1 VSDLAGEPAAA
12 SSPQDVWESLS
23 QTERDAAYN
32 NNAAVANSAELVAE
46 RDRLAAEFR
55 GANASKLDLKYGP
68 KPRNKIDV
76 YRSEN
81 RDAPCLVFIHGGY
94 WQKNSRE
101 VFAHYAEGALAVG
114 WSVAMPSHTLA
125 PDASLIEIVA
135 ELGEALDWIAREG
148 RQHGLNGPVVLA
160 GWSAGGHLAAMLLGH
175 SVVRAGLAIS
185 GVYELGPIRDTFLN
199 GALKLT
205 DREIET
211 LSPLRLPVV
220 NKPMAIVYGTAEVP
234 ALVRDSRALH
244 RHREKAGAAGPLI
257 PIEGADHFT
266 ILDEFRT
273 ADGALVKA
281 ALAILA
287 EAKTRAA
294 A

>member
-1 VSDLAGEPAAA
+1 MSDLAVEPAPA
-12 SSPQDVWESLS
+12 PQDVWETLS
-23 QTERDAAYN
+23 QDQRDAAYN

-46 RDRLAAEFR
+46 RDRLAADFR
-55 GANASKLDLKYGP
+55 ARNGSKLDLAYGP

-76 YRSEN
+76 YRAED

-94 WQKNSRE
+94 WQRNSRE
-101 VFAHYAEGALAVG
+101 LFAHYAEGAMAAG

-125 PDASLIEIVA
+125 PEANLTEIVA

-160 GWSAGGHLAAMLLGH
+160 GWSAGGHLTAMLLGH
-175 SVVRAGLAIS
+175 LVVRAGLAIS
-185 GVYELGPIRDTFLN
+185 GVYELAPIRDTFLN
-199 GALKLT
+199 TALKLT
-205 DREIET
+205 DREVAT
-211 LSPLRLPVV
+211 LSPLALPVV

-234 ALVRDSRALH
+234 ALIRDSRALH
-244 RHREKAGAAGPLI
+244 AKRADAGAAGPLI

-266 ILDEFRT
+266 ILDGFRT
-273 ADGALVKA
+273 SEGALVKA

-287 EAKTRAA
+287 EAKTHTAA
-294 A
+294 

>member
-1 VSDLAGEPAAA
+1 MIAAA
-12 SSPQDVWESLS
+12 SSLLAGPAPQDVWESLS
-23 QTERDAAYN
+23 QAERDAAYN
-32 NNAAVANSAELVAE
+32 NNAAVGNSAELIAE

-55 GANASKLDLKYGP
+55 AKNASKLDLKYGP

-76 YRSEN
+76 YRSED

-101 VFAHYAEGALAVG
+101 VFAHYATGALAAG

-125 PDASLIEIVA
+125 PEASLTEIVA
-135 ELGEALDWIAREG
+135 EIGEALDWIAREG

-185 GVYELGPIRDTFLN
+185 GVYELAPIRDTFLN
-199 GALKLT
+199 GALKLSE
-205 DREIET
+205 REIET

-220 NKPMAIVYGTAEVP
+220 NKPMAIAYGTAEVP

-244 RHREKAGAAGPLI
+244 AMRSEAGAAGPLI